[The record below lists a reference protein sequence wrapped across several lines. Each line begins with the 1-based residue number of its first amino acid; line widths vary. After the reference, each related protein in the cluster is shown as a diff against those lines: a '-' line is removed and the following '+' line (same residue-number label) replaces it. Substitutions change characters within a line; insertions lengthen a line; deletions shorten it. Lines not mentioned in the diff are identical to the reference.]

1 VVATGEL
8 SDNDGGTRLGAPRG
22 TPRHPQ
28 RFGGLD
34 ALRAL
39 AALAIVEFHAVGIY
53 ARGSA
58 PGAWP
63 RDWVARLDVGV
74 PVFFLLSGFLL
85 YRPFVRARIAG
96 EEPRLRAY
104 AWRRLL
110 RIFPGYWV
118 ALVVAVLALGLSGV
132 LAPRYLLLV
141 QAYSK
146 ATVAG
151 GLPQAWTLCI
161 EIAFYA
167 FLPLWAAAVRRLR
180 APELPALAALF
191 AASVAYKLV
200 VLAAVLGPHVGAV
213 DPWIIALPAYWDMF
227 ALGMGLA
234 VLSTRRA
241 IPGHAA
247 AWWLAAAAL
256 FVLSAKGA
264 GLAHPSPAG
273 FTHGQVLVRHYLYAA
288 IALCVLCA
296 ALTGPRPLETAPL
309 RALGRISYGIYLYHL
324 TVLGLLGK
332 WHLARWEDHVQRYAL
347 WSAFAIA
354 GTLLLAGASWFAV
367 ERPALSLKRLA
378 GPRLRRPPAERSP

>member
-1 VVATGEL
+1 VVAPPP
-8 SDNDGGTRLGAPRG
+8 AMK
-22 TPRHPQ
+22 PQ

-58 PGAWP
+58 ADAWTH
-63 RDWVARLDVGV
+63 DWVARLDVGV

-85 YRPFVRARIAG
+85 YRPFARARAAG

-104 AWRRLL
+104 AWRRVL

-118 ALVVAVLALGLSGV
+118 ALVVAVLALGLTGA

-141 QAYSK
+141 QSYSK
-146 ATVAG
+146 DTVAG

-180 APELPALAALF
+180 APELPALALLF
-191 AASVAYKLV
+191 AVSIAYKLI
-200 VLAAVLGPHVGAV
+200 VLGAALGPHVGAV

-234 VLSTRRA
+234 VISTRRS
-241 IPGHAA
+241 IPGHPV

-273 FTHGQVLVRHYLYAA
+273 FTHGQVIVRHYLYAA
-288 IALCVLCA
+288 IAFCVLAA
-296 ALTGPRPLETAPL
+296 ALTGPRPLEIAPL
-309 RALGRISYGIYLYHL
+309 RALGRVSYGIYLYHL

-332 WHLARWEDHVQRYAL
+332 WHLARLEDDVQRYVL
-347 WSAFAIA
+347 WSAFAIT
-354 GTLLLAGASWFAV
+354 GTLVLAAASWFAV
-367 ERPALSLKRLA
+367 ERPALSLKRLG
-378 GPRLRRPPAERSP
+378 GPRLRLRPQTPRP

>member
-1 VVATGEL
+1 VVAAPDL
-8 SDNDGGTRLGAPRG
+8 NDDKVGGRL
-22 TPRHPQ
+22 H
-28 RFGGLD
+28 FGGLD

-58 PGAWP
+58 PTAWTH
-63 RDWVARLDVGV
+63 DWVARLDVGV

-85 YRPFVRARIAG
+85 YRPFARARALG
-96 EEPRLRAY
+96 EEPRIRAY

-118 ALVVAVLALGLSGV
+118 ALVVAVLALGLSGA
-132 LAPRYLLLV
+132 LAPRYLLLL
-141 QAYSK
+141 QSYDRD
-146 ATVAG
+146 TVAG

-191 AASVAYKLV
+191 AVSVAYKLV
-200 VLAAVLGPHVGAV
+200 VLAAALGPHVGAV

-234 VLSTRRA
+234 VLSTRRPV
-241 IPGHAA
+241 PGRPP
-247 AWWLAAAAL
+247 AWWLAAVAL
-256 FVLSAKGA
+256 FVLCAKSA

-296 ALTGPRPLETAPL
+296 GLTGPRPLEVAPL
-309 RALGRISYGIYLYHL
+309 RALGRVSYGIYLYHL

-332 WHLARWEDHVQRYAL
+332 WHLARLEDHVQRYAL

-354 GTLLLAGASWFAV
+354 GTLLLAAASWFAV
-367 ERPALSLKRLA
+367 ERPALSLKGLA
-378 GPRLRRPPAERSP
+378 GPRLRRRPAERSP

>member
-1 VVATGEL
+1 VAKKDLT
-8 SDNDGGTRLGAPRG
+8 
-22 TPRHPQ
+22 PQ

-39 AALAIVEFHAVGIY
+39 AALSIVEFHAVGIY

-58 PGAWP
+58 PGAWT

-96 EEPRLRAY
+96 AQPRVRAY
-104 AWRRLL
+104 AWRRAL

-118 ALVVAVLALGLSGV
+118 ALVVAVVALGLSGA

-146 ATVAG
+146 DTVAG

-167 FLPLWAAAVRRLR
+167 FLPLWAALVRRTR

-191 AASVAYKLV
+191 AVSVAYKLV
-200 VLAAVLGPHVGAV
+200 VLATAVGAHVGAV

-234 VLSTRRA
+234 VVSTRRA
-241 IPGHAA
+241 IPGHPV
-247 AWWLAAAAL
+247 AWWLGALAL

-264 GLAHPSPAG
+264 GLAHPSAGG
-273 FTHGQVLVRHYLYAA
+273 FTHAQVLTRHYLYAA
-288 IALCVLCA
+288 IAFCVLA
-296 ALTGPRPLETAPL
+296 AGLTGPRPLEVAPL

-332 WHLARWEDHVQRYAL
+332 WHLARLEDDVHPYLL
-347 WSAFAIA
+347 WSALAIG
-354 GTLLLAGASWFAV
+354 GTVLIACASWLVV
-367 ERPALSLKRLA
+367 ERPALSLKGLA
-378 GPRLRRPPAERSP
+378 GPRLRPQPGAPRP